1 MPKGGNKGGKKP
13 VVAVPVVKPVA
24 DALSALSAEVEEEIA
39 VLNEIYPGDV
49 TVTVN
54 QDAWGKKYRTLTT
67 CVSAGS
73 ENDFTRIE
81 ARVRECERA
90 RDVM

>member
-13 VVAVPVVKPVA
+13 VVAAVPAAQVA
-24 DALSALSAEVEEEIA
+24 DLSAEVEEEIA